1 VGCDRHSAQSALSE
15 SGSRSKAKEQSVYS
29 FSYVKPSSLKE
40 ATDFLQA
47 NPDARPLAGGMTLIP
62 TLKARLAQPSHLVD
76 LGGLEEL
83 KGIETKS
90 GALVI
95 GAGTRHGEVARSAK
109 VRETIPALA
118 ELVERVGDPQVRNL
132 GTIGGSVANNDP
144 AADYP
149 AAVLG
154 LGAII
159 TTNRRDI
166 AADNFFQGIFSTALE
181 LGELIIRVTFPVP
194 KRAAYEKFAHPAS
207 GFAMTGVF
215 VAENRSDVRVAV
227 TGAGPGVFRWREAEA
242 ALAKKFAADAVAS
255 LKMSPAD
262 LNEDIHGTREY
273 RANLVNVM
281 TRRAV
286 ARIAGR

>member
-1 VGCDRHSAQSALSE
+1 M
-15 SGSRSKAKEQSVYS
+15 YS

-40 ATDFLQA
+40 VTDFLQA

-76 LGGLEEL
+76 LAGLEDL
-83 KGIETKS
+83 KGIEVKS
-90 GALVI
+90 GAVVI
-95 GAGTRHGEVARSAK
+95 GAGTRHADVARSAK
-109 VRETIPALA
+109 VRDAIPALA
-118 ELVERVGDPQVRNL
+118 ELVERIGDPQVRNL

-154 LGAII
+154 LAATI

-166 AADNFFQGIFSTALE
+166 PADDFFQGIFATALE
-181 LGELIIRVTFPVP
+181 AGEIIVRVTFPVP

-215 VAENRSDVRVAV
+215 VAENRNDVRVAV

-242 ALAKKFAADAVAS
+242 ALAKSFAGAAVAN
-255 LKMSPAD
+255 LRMSPDD